1 MLQPHITFKDWL
13 NENYLTDYQ
22 QEQEILNII
31 YEDKKIRN
39 DIRKTITYLNNSDTQ
54 CKATLKPD
62 INKAGDITLTV
73 TIYITSWDNWH
84 IIKDYTEKTI
94 MDHLT
99 STKINY
105 WWKCID
111 PEQYTRMRTK
121 QHGKHEAK
129 QNN

>member
-1 MLQPHITFKDWL
+1 MLQPHITQTFQDWL
-13 NENYLTDYQ
+13 NENYLTDYH

-31 YEDKKIRN
+31 YNDKKIRN
-39 DIRKTITYLNNSDTQ
+39 DIRKTITYLNNSTTQ
-54 CKATLKPD
+54 CKTTLEPKV
-62 INKAGDITLTV
+62 ICGELTLLV

-94 MDHLT
+94 MDHIT
-99 STKINY
+99 SSKIKY

-121 QHGKHEAK
+121 QHGKQEVV
-129 QNN
+129 N